1 MKLSEFKEKI
11 IEIHGKEM
19 LEKIENGVEYKLYN
33 STREKQ
39 IDEIKDNGFN
49 LLFVEKPTAELL
61 EIAIETMGNTYELVC
76 LLCFIENDLDKTVK
90 LSELRNMTLEEIKD
104 LLEK

>member
-11 IEIHGKEM
+11 IEVHGKEM
-19 LEKIENGVEYKLYN
+19 WEKIENSVEYKLYN

-39 IDEIKDNGFN
+39 IDKIKDNGFN

-61 EIAIETMGNTYELVC
+61 EIAIETIGNTYELVY
-76 LLCFIENDLDKTVK
+76 LLCFIENDLDKTFRVSK
-90 LSELRNMTLEEIKD
+90 LRNMTLEEIKE
-104 LLEK
+104 LLNE